1 MNIRTLILPALLF
14 ASNAQGADSIVGHY
28 AGRMATGRDNE
39 TRSIDVT
46 ITQIDKHYKL
56 SGGAGYS
63 TGRSAAPDFDGEGND
78 ITKPPYRFKFK
89 DSFGNLGIA
98 TVTPTDS
105 GIQFTVSITTV
116 KDSRCLPL
124 YELTKLKKKND

>member
-1 MNIRTLILPALLF
+1 MNLRAVILPAILF
-14 ASNAQGADSIVGHY
+14 ASNAQGADSVAGHY
-28 AGRMATGRDNE
+28 AGRMATGRGNE

-46 ITQIDKHYKL
+46 ITQVDKHYKL

-63 TGRSAAPDFDGEGND
+63 TGRSVAPDFDGVCNV
-78 ITKPPYRFKFK
+78 ITKPPYRFDFK
-89 DSFGNLGIA
+89 DSSGNLGTA
-98 TVTPTDS
+98 TVKPTDS

-124 YELTKLKKKND
+124 YKLAKLKKQ